1 MEDWGWEVMSE
12 MKGSSSAVL
21 EFVTFADMDE
31 PNRKVQ
37 NYQELQAWQHARAL
51 VGIVYAAT
59 RSWRAQDPSLSDQM
73 RRAVVSVVSNIAEG
87 DTRGTNRDAL
97 RFLQMARGSLAELET
112 QAILCVDLRYLEPR
126 VQQELQQAF
135 DLAGKLLGGLIRYRA
150 KRLKEEG

>member
-1 MEDWGWEVMSE
+1 MVCGL
-12 MKGSSSAVL
+12 GGG
-21 EFVTFADMDE
+21 TFADME
-31 PNRKVQ
+31 ESNRKVQ

-59 RSWRAQDPSLSDQM
+59 RSWRAQDHSLSDQM

-112 QAILCVDLRYLEPR
+112 QVVLCVDLRYLEPR
-126 VQQELQQAF
+126 VQRELQEAI
-135 DLAGKLLGGLIRYRA
+135 DLAGRLLGGLIRYRS
-150 KRLKEEG
+150 KRLKEED

>member
-1 MEDWGWEVMSE
+1 MSE
-12 MKGSSSAVL
+12 VKGVWSAVL
-21 EFVTFADMDE
+21 EFGTFLAMDKS
-31 PNRKVQ
+31 NRKVQ

-112 QAILCVDLRYLEPR
+112 QAVLCVDLRYLEPR
-126 VQQELQQAF
+126 VHQELQEAF
-135 DLAGKLLGGLIRYRA
+135 DLAGKLLGGLIRHRS

>member
-1 MEDWGWEVMSE
+1 MSE
-12 MKGSSSAVL
+12 VKGVWSAVL
-21 EFVTFADMDE
+21 EFGTFLAMDKS
-31 PNRKVQ
+31 NRKVQ

-112 QAILCVDLRYLEPR
+112 QAALCVDLGYLEPR
-126 VQQELQQAF
+126 VHQELQEAF
-135 DLAGKLLGGLIRYRA
+135 DLAGKLLGGLIRCRS